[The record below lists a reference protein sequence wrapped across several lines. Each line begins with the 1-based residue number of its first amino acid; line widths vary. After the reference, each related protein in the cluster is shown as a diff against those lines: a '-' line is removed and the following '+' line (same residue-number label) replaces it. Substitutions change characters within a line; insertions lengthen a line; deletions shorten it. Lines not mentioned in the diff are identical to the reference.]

1 MQGKVFSLKSYHSV
15 FPFLKDNE
23 MLISAWIAP
32 PHMLN
37 HVSHNFNT
45 LEQYRKINQ
54 LGLNTIYGLY
64 ETVQFHKDEVL
75 KALSYANCESIH
87 YIARDSRLISED
99 FIINHE
105 SEIREMIQ
113 LGIKGF
119 LVSDEPGIEDFQ
131 QLSQSYKTFIDKF
144 PRQLYYINLMP
155 LHATSA
161 QLTYGA
167 WKFDQKVSKEI
178 DAQSYY
184 KRYAETINTPYI
196 SYDFYPFE
204 HEYPHI
210 REDYFKQLEL
220 IKEIATTYELIP
232 ICFIQTCSFGK
243 HVRIPKAHE
252 ILWQVNTSIAYGT
265 KGIQYFTYFLPEN
278 NEYEQFKGA
287 LIDHQGNETDLY
299 KAVTQI
305 NQWLKKIQHMIINS
319 KVCNITQ
326 EKDRI
331 IAQIENQNQRFDFMV
346 NISLD
351 DQLILN
357 FEQDLDIISMNTQ
370 LKSNSY
376 TLSPGEA
383 IIIMKED
390 L

>member
-1 MQGKVFSLKSYHSV
+1 MLGRAYLLKSYRSV
-15 FPFLKDNE
+15 FPFLKENE

-32 PHMLN
+32 PHKLN
-37 HVSHNFNT
+37 HLSEDFNT
-45 LEQYRKINQ
+45 LEQYKKIKD

-64 ETVQFHKDEVL
+64 ENLEFHKDEIV
-75 KALSYANCESIH
+75 KALSYAKYENIN
-87 YIARDSRLISED
+87 YFARDPRLVSEE
-99 FIINHE
+99 FVINNE
-105 SEIREMIQ
+105 SDIREMIQ
-113 LGIKGF
+113 HGLKGF

-131 QLSQSYKTFIDKF
+131 KLSQSYKVFVEKF
-144 PRQLYYINLMP
+144 PQLLYYINLMP

-167 WKFDQKVSKEI
+167 WQFDQKVSQEV

-184 KRYAETINTPYI
+184 KRYAETIHTPYI

-204 HEYPHI
+204 SEYPHI
-210 REDYFKQLEL
+210 REDYFKQLKL
-220 IKEIATTYELIP
+220 IKEIASTYELIP

-243 HVRIPKAHE
+243 HVRIPKEHE

-287 LIDHQGNETDLY
+287 LIDHKGKETELY
-299 KAVTQI
+299 QSVSHI
-305 NQWLKKIQHMIINS
+305 NQWLKKIQHLIVNSNVVNIKQENDLII
-319 KVCNITQ
+319 TL
-326 EKDRI
+326 
-331 IAQIENQNQRFDFMV
+331 IETKKQRFDFIV

-351 DQLILN
+351 EHKPINLSQDQ
-357 FEQDLDIISMNTQ
+357 DIISMSTTIR
-370 LKSNSY
+370 SNRY

-383 IIIMKED
+383 IMIMKED